1 MAANTL
7 PPRPMKIA
15 EAVYRIQFSLIECP
29 SCSTEQLLTAGSL
42 LSRPDYQDV
51 VVERSIVGFCGY
63 ALCHNRLPVNRDHHA
78 RFKVSLRDQRIY
90 DLEETYKYC
99 SEACQ
104 VRSMAFSKSLS
115 TERVC
120 DLNQARIEQA
130 LRLFGNWDVGGEEF
144 RDEGDLGIKS
154 LSIKEKGIAG
164 AGEVSLNEWIGP
176 ANAIEGYVPQRD
188 RISNSGLNFIP
199 QQHSRKK
206 IEGGRDSRAPFA
218 SSSLL
223 VGKET
228 HEICLKES
236 SDVKLLTAKKRDAST
251 ANKKTKPKKTTSK
264 TSKLKSKENLD
275 DYGHGNMDFTNNVI
289 VGTEFDDHNALS
301 LIGQDISEVIAK
313 QLENVVLE
321 EKKIGKKV
329 GISKPSRFKDHTK
342 LEDATNE
349 KFLSKEINGELV
361 DVCFGNESNKTAVNI
376 SNYEEISEKKASSN
390 ETTVKELEDKIPSAK
405 KEISE
410 EKLLKSCLKNSGSRV
425 GDHYVKWADEKR
437 NASLEDKMTIPQESS
452 EELFDSSVRFA
463 SAEVCA
469 AALTQA
475 AESVVSGKSE
485 VGDAVLEAGILI
497 LPQSQCLEAEREDD
511 DDIFKFDQGIVKWPK
526 KTVFLDTNMFEVE
539 DSWHDTPPEGF
550 SLNLSP
556 FATMWMALFGWIT
569 CSSLAY
575 IYGHD
580 ESSYENFMLINGKE
594 YPRKVIMSDGQSLE
608 IRKTLDGFICRTL
621 PVVVRDL
628 RLPVPVSTLEKFM
641 GCLLNTMS
649 FMDAIPSFKIRQWQV
664 IVFLFIEALS
674 VHRLLIL
681 APHLMSRGTQLEQM
695 LNPAQI
701 SYEEYEAMRD
711 LILPLGRSTEFSI

>member
-1 MAANTL
+1 MAADTL
-7 PPRPMKIA
+7 PRPMKIA
-15 EAVYRIQFSLIECP
+15 EATYHIQLFLIECP
-29 SCSTEQLLTAGSL
+29 SCSTEQLLTAGYL
-42 LSRPDYQDV
+42 LSRPDYQDI

-63 ALCHNRLPVNRDHHA
+63 PLCHNRLPSVDRNRHA

-90 DLEETYKYC
+90 NLEETYKYC

-115 TERVC
+115 TERAC

-130 LRLFGNWDVGGEEF
+130 LRLFGNLDVGGEEF
-144 RDEGDLGIKS
+144 EDEGDVGIKS
-154 LSIKEKGIAG
+154 LSIKEKGVAG

-188 RISNSGLNFIP
+188 RITDSGLNIIP
-199 QQHSRKK
+199 QQHFGKK
-206 IEGGRDSRAPFA
+206 IEGARDSRAPFA

-223 VGKET
+223 VGNESN
-228 HEICLKES
+228 EIHLKES
-236 SDVKLLTAKKRDAST
+236 SNVKLPRAKKRDANNADKKKKS
-251 ANKKTKPKKTTSK
+251 KKTASK
-264 TSKLKSKENLD
+264 TSKLKLKKNPD
-275 DYGHGNMDFTNNVI
+275 DYGHGNMDFTSSVI
-289 VGTEFDDHNALS
+289 VGTGFDDHNALS
-301 LIGQDISEVIAK
+301 LTGQDISEVIAK

-321 EKKIGKKV
+321 EKKIEKKV
-329 GISKPSRFKDHTK
+329 GISKPSRFKDHKK

-349 KFLSKEINGELV
+349 KVLSKEINGVLV
-361 DVCFGNESNKTAVNI
+361 DVCFGEESDKTAVNI
-376 SNYEEISEKKASSN
+376 SNYEEFSEKKASSN
-390 ETTVKELEDKIPSAK
+390 ETMVMELEDKISSAK
-405 KEISE
+405 KEISK

-437 NASLEDKMTIPQESS
+437 NASFEDKMTIPQESS
-452 EELFDSSVRFA
+452 EELFDSSVRIA

-469 AALTQA
+469 VALTQA
-475 AESVVSGKSE
+475 AESVVSGKAE

-497 LPQSQCLEAEREDD
+497 LPQLQCLEGERVDD
-511 DDIFKFDQGIVKWPK
+511 ENIFKFDQGIVKWPK
-526 KTVFLDTNMFEVE
+526 KTVLLDTNMFEVE

-594 YPRKVIMSDGQSLE
+594 YPRKVIMSDGKSLE
-608 IRKTLDGFICRTL
+608 IRQILDGFICRTL
-621 PVVVRDL
+621 SVVVKDL
-628 RLPVPVSTLEKFM
+628 SLPVSVSTLEKFM

-664 IVFLFIEALS
+664 IVLLFIEALS
-674 VHRLLIL
+674 VHRLLVL

-701 SYEEYEAMRD
+701 SYEEYESMRD